1 MVLLRARWTW
11 SLVIRGNSPRD
22 SPYITSTR
30 KNVRLLSFKDMDGN
44 GEQDFSLLDSTGWY
58 EENKPR
64 RLQGLNPRIG
74 SPVTMQKTSNFEE
87 DWGLER
93 DRKVNF
99 PATLMDVVD
108 HSFSAIAG
116 TLYQTHA
123 PDPNI
128 ASNAMSRS
136 IFTQRPIRKARD
148 AGRIGLEIDGVELLF
163 PHPYRVSSAAAT
175 RRFALLLAAKLSR
188 KESWKSFEEC
198 EDAMCNTLD
207 QRPIIVCFN
216 TIKQALAAS
225 SELQQ
230 LRQLYFREQI
240 NQSGT
245 SPYDK
250 VKIQC
255 IHDEIPKELHLDP
268 SQRRRN
274 NGLID
279 GFVNATKGLILVVQ
293 PTDYNEEF
301 KPPGPAIDSI
311 GNFQKLAAR
320 ATIEETPIVALSPRF
335 LSNKNAY
342 GGWDQSGYQMSA
354 TYGGIEPP
362 QGPTPWI
369 MRDFTPPAFC
379 WIANALPLAR
389 SGPRRIDGMGEQCYL
404 SRVALT
410 QSVMD
415 PGHLWNVFVAK
426 ECRRGTS
433 MSPVDYVFLASTR
446 SAAGRP
452 PRAVLQR
459 IVEDC

>member
-1 MVLLRARWTW
+1 MIL
-11 SLVIRGNSPRD
+11 SL
-22 SPYITSTR
+22 
-30 KNVRLLSFKDMDGN
+30 FKDMEGN
-44 GEQDFSLLDSTGWY
+44 GEQHFSLLDSTGWY
-58 EENKPR
+58 AEAKPR
-64 RLQGLNPRIG
+64 RLQGLNPRTG
-74 SPVTMQKTSNFEE
+74 SPPATKTIPNFEE
-87 DWGLER
+87 TWGLER
-93 DRKVNF
+93 DREVEF
-99 PATLMDVVD
+99 PATLADVVEK
-108 HSFSAIAG
+108 SFSAIAG

-123 PDPNI
+123 PDPNV

-136 IFTQRPIRKARD
+136 IFTQRPVRKSRD
-148 AGRIGLEIDGVELLF
+148 AGRIGLEIDGVEHLF
-163 PHPYRVSSAAAT
+163 PYPYQVSSSAAI

-188 KESWKSFEEC
+188 KESWTSFEKC

-207 QRPIIVCFN
+207 HRPIVVCFN

-230 LRQLYFREQI
+230 LRQVYFREQSK
-240 NQSGT
+240 QFGT
-245 SPYDK
+245 SPYDN
-250 VKIQC
+250 VRIQC
-255 IHDEIPKELHLDP
+255 IHDEIPKELHLNP

-274 NGLID
+274 NGLLD

-293 PTDYNEEF
+293 PTDYNEECQS
-301 KPPGPAIDSI
+301 PGPAIDSL

-320 ATIEETPIVALSPRF
+320 ATIEETAIVAVSPRF
-335 LSNKNAY
+335 LSNENAY

-389 SGPRRIDGMGEQCYL
+389 SGPRCTDERDGQYFL

-426 ECRRGTS
+426 ECSRGNSRSTA
-433 MSPVDYVFLASTR
+433 DYVFLASTR
-446 SAAGRP
+446 SATGRP

-459 IVEDC
+459 IVENC